1 LKTDY
6 KIKTKFQLINQ
17 EFFEKSDGLVS
28 SMIIQQKR
36 NVELKEAMVDLT
48 IKTELARHQSAANDQ
63 NDLNNN

>member
-1 LKTDY
+1 MKTDY